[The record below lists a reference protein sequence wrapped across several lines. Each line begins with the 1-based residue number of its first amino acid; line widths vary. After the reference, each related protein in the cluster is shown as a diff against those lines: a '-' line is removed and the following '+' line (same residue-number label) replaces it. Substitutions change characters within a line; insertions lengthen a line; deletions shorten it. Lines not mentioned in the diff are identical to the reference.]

1 MNKASILISIFSLL
15 TLFSAIPVLRADYQ
29 VQRVDFLSQMDLKI
43 NAAGPLLVMCDD
55 ERNRIIQVNTHT
67 ASVSV
72 IDGATHKVVNIPIK
86 SRVPQHFKMEALNL
100 NPRTGDIYVIGN
112 HSLHIVFPEN
122 QKATTIDTIQ
132 QYEMVAVNEKNGD
145 AFLVGRESRFL
156 AFVSLK
162 TLKVKRIPWVN
173 KVEKAVNLNATPP
186 PPIRKVVCDSSL
198 NRVVALDGF
207 TATCQL
213 FSASTGKFIK
223 KRNLPVKAAARW
235 HMAGYNDKTHHLYT
249 VIETEK
255 RQVIQAL
262 KLDVAGTKDIVV
274 ELPGFKEG
282 VGITYNSIR
291 DEIYIPY
298 DNDPSVHVV
307 QFKDKQALYEIKVPA
322 FGNDATA
329 LDEKN
334 ALLYVSSW
342 AYGEVEI
349 LDLKSRRMI
358 KRIKETG
365 IIPHM
370 FSMAFNSKNG
380 KLYIPIGATAVN
392 GSFGTALTVLDPT
405 EQEKKRNIHTG
416 WAPVALTELQ
426 PGQGFMVF
434 NSENQAAQ
442 VTPDGK
448 SKIHQLPAQCRFVNN
463 AVTAPDG
470 TIQVS
475 YGPHQ
480 SYWPTV
486 YIWAARNGILGITPQ
501 PDLLH
506 FYDRRIPRMA
516 QQMAFDKNGVLYAL
530 QNNWGKEKQF
540 LVTFPDAIRIPNLGS
555 QRLVLEDDVSRET
568 TQRILK
574 YDPQRHWLYIV
585 RTGETDD
592 EPGIL
597 QILDLETKK
606 TRLKYPTGRTPT
618 DLLFDQEN
626 IFITN
631 FDDNTITAL
640 NKDDYSVQKLKTD
653 DKPFKLAMLNN
664 ILYCINHN
672 SNTIQSFE
680 SSSTSKTFAL
690 PVTGK
695 PSNLFSTG
703 EFLVITSHSPTQLN
717 IIAFHPQSTTFEL
730 IHTEKYPYGETTV
743 DTNNSSFYMRGQ
755 FADGI
760 YQLTQIKKDKTNCL
774 WITDYLSG
782 KLFIISRQ

>member
-1 MNKASILISIFSLL
+1 MNKAVTLISILSIMM
-15 TLFSAIPVLRADYQ
+15 LFSAIPNLCADYR
-29 VQRVDFLSQMDLKI
+29 VQQVDFLSQLDQKI

-55 ERNRIIQVNTHT
+55 ARNRIIQVNTHT
-67 ASVSV
+67 CSVSI
-72 IDGATHKVVNIPIK
+72 IDGTTHKVVNIPIK
-86 SRVPQHFKMEALNL
+86 SRVPQHFKMEALDINS
-100 NPRTGDIYVIGN
+100 RTGDIYVIGN
-112 HSLHIVFPEN
+112 HSLHIVFPD
-122 QKATTIDTIQ
+122 KTKTTTIDTLH
-132 QYEMVAVNEKNGD
+132 QYEIVTVNEKNGD
-145 AFLVGRESRFL
+145 AFMVGRESRFL

-162 TLKVKRIPWVN
+162 TLKVKRIPWVD

-186 PPIRKVVCDSSL
+186 PPIRKVICDSYL
-198 NRVVALDGF
+198 NRVIALDGY
-207 TATCQL
+207 TATCHL
-213 FSASTGKFIK
+213 FSASSGKFIK
-223 KRNLPVKAAARW
+223 KRKLPVNAEARW
-235 HMAGYNDKTHHLYT
+235 HMAGYNNKTHHLYT
-249 VIETEK
+249 VIETAK

-262 KLDVAGTKDIVV
+262 KMDVTGTKDTVV
-274 ELPGFKEG
+274 KLPGFKEG
-282 VGITYNSIR
+282 VGITYNAKR

-307 QFKDKQALYEIKVPA
+307 QFKGKQEVHEIKVPA

-334 ALLYVSSW
+334 DLLYVSSW
-342 AYGEVEI
+342 AYGEVDI
-349 LDLKSRRMI
+349 LDLKNRRLI

-370 FSMAFNSKNG
+370 FNMAFNSKNG

-392 GSFGTALTVLDPT
+392 GSFGTAITVLDPKG
-405 EQEKKRNIHTG
+405 QEKKRNIPTG
-416 WAPVALTELQ
+416 WAPVALTELKD
-426 PGQGFMVF
+426 GQGFLVF
-434 NSENQAAQ
+434 NSEDQVAQ
-442 VTPDGK
+442 VAPDGK
-448 SKIHQLPAQCRFVNN
+448 FKIHRLPSRCRFVNN

-501 PDLLH
+501 PDRLQL
-506 FYDRRIPRMA
+506 YDRRIPRMA

-540 LVTFPDAIRIPNLGS
+540 LATFPDSIRIPNLGS
-555 QRLVLEDDVSRET
+555 NRLVLEDHVSRET

-574 YDPQRHWLYIV
+574 YDPQRHRLYIV
-585 RTGETDD
+585 KAGETDD
-592 EPGIL
+592 EPGYL
-597 QILDLETKK
+597 QILDLEAKK
-606 TRLKYPTGRTPT
+606 TKLKYPTGRTPT
-618 DLLFDQEN
+618 DLLFDQKN
-626 IFITN
+626 IYITN

-672 SNTIQSFE
+672 ANTLQTFE
-680 SSSTSKTFAL
+680 SSSTSKRFAL
-690 PVTGK
+690 PVPGK
-695 PSNLFSTG
+695 PSNLFGTG

-760 YQLTQIKKDKTNCL
+760 YQLNQIKKDKRNSL

-782 KLFIISRQ
+782 KLFIISR